1 MIWPLKAVTI
11 VGAAKTI
18 FDTQSME
25 ASPLSD
31 FFQPNH
37 TGLGGSSFSTY
48 AQFSEKLAFIKKKE

>member
-1 MIWPLKAVTI
+1 MHDNNS
-11 VGAAKTI
+11 KTLSGTS
-18 FDTQSME
+18 FRGSQSME

-48 AQFSEKLAFIKKKE
+48 AKFSEKLAFIKKKE

>member
-1 MIWPLKAVTI
+1 
-11 VGAAKTI
+11 
-18 FDTQSME
+18 ME

-48 AQFSEKLAFIKKKE
+48 AKFSEKLAFIKKKE